1 MERGWLVPRMFQE
14 TSFRELPTTDHCL
27 DINRNTTV
35 RLKVISFN
43 KVLVLVKRH
52 SVRLRM
58 LVRCEV
64 AILKPLVEVEANLLA
79 QVRFNRAPNLAVQ
92 A

>member
-14 TSFRELPTTDHCL
+14 TSFRELPTTDHCM
-27 DINRNTTV
+27 DISRNTTV

-43 KVLVLVKRH
+43 KVLVPVKRH
-52 SVRLRM
+52 SVRL
-58 LVRCEV
+58 
-64 AILKPLVEVEANLLA
+64 ILKLLVEVEANLLA
-79 QVRFNRAPNLAVQ
+79 QVMFNRAPNLAVQ